1 MISSFLCLYLAD
13 TGTSSAAR
21 KLHADLTKEIRTF
34 LSSHPAT
41 SYKFNKLL
49 KDLNEGSSLVSPLT
63 LFSFLFIF
71 LIDSL
76 VVGRTF
82 VPRACLSLSLS
93 CRTKTSC
100 PLLGDMTVLIASC
113 AWFPQPNFLI
123 FPDRLSSCSCFAF
136 FVFGVC
142 CPFLVVRQ

>member
-49 KDLNEGSSLVSPLT
+49 KDLNEGSSLVSLLSPPF
-63 LFSFLFIF
+63 FSHRVL
-71 LIDSL
+71 
-76 VVGRTF
+76 
-82 VPRACLSLSLS
+82 
-93 CRTKTSC
+93 
-100 PLLGDMTVLIASC
+100 LIAS
-113 AWFPQPNFLI
+113 FLI
-123 FPDRLSSCSCFAF
+123 PCLFTEHSCQE
-136 FVFGVC
+136 
-142 CPFLVVRQ
+142 LV